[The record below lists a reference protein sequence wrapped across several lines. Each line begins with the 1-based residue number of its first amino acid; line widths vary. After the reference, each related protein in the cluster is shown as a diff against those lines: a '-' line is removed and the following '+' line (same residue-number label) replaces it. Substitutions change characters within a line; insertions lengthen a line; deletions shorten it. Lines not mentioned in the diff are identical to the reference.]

1 MNNLQIY
8 MNPLLNTPQVF
19 TVPIGGNLFDFIEK
33 SEIRFTGAI
42 TAIIIINGE
51 IIPQDAWEL
60 TFPTEKDL
68 VSVRVIPKGGSGG
81 KNITRTVLSLAAI
94 VAANFIAPGLALAL
108 TPAAFGLTG
117 LSLTTALTQI
127 ALTYAGLALV
137 DTIAPIPTQDTAI
150 TKSSSKDSKEFYNI
164 GAANNKIDPW
174 GSIPVLFG
182 THKFS
187 PPYAARPYTVVQNN
201 EQFVRMLFCLGYA
214 PIEVT
219 ELKIGETIITDSIV
233 SNDDFGDNSGSV
245 DYEATIYDDF
255 NHITDETRFFEEIC
269 KEETLSIEL
278 KESLG
283 WITQFTA
290 ENTDHVIVDIS
301 ALNGIY
307 EINESGDYSNTTVLF
322 EVQYR
327 EYGTETWYDAGA
339 AINVPDCDLFYPLDT
354 KIRATYLWP
363 LPEGQEQNPSAYYTK
378 YKVTKIGILKSNGQ
392 PYIRTYYAVGSL
404 PASYLTFPDTVYPI
418 ARISKTFI
426 PYYDEEEDDV
436 MWPAEENLTSSDLN
450 DRRTSISPPRETST
464 DFECSIYD
472 DSVEPSEVYVGNFY
486 SNLNYPDVTRFE
498 NYYDFPTEL
507 ETTFAWVLVP
517 NDLFQYIASL
527 WFIKVGE
534 EETKY
539 YSLLHLNGG
548 QLSSDGGLRGASPD
562 KIIQSYYCDLPS
574 RAKYEIRIRRTT
586 TDHDPIKD
594 KIQDTI
600 HWTCLRSFNTSK
612 KAINMSGLT
621 FLEMY
626 VKASEQFNNALDT
639 ITVLGQ
645 ALITTNFSSATVA
658 YSNNCADIVRYIYTG
673 PFNKKALTDSQVDLT
688 TLSDFYNLCSGLGF
702 SYNRYI
708 DSPTSVYEILK
719 EVCAACLAS
728 PTYKDGLYSV
738 VYDYLNTTITQMITP
753 RNSWGF
759 KAIKKFYD
767 IPHAYRVEFAE
778 AGNDYNLT
786 ELEVYNE
793 DYDEDTATLFEQLEY
808 PGVTNSDQITALTNF
823 HFGQL
828 RTRRS
833 SFFVNM
839 DVENIICTRG
849 DKVLYSSDVLSSTLT
864 VGRVQVYLGAT
875 ILVDN
880 ICTMEA
886 GKSYGIVIRS
896 TGGTAVYYS
905 VSTVEGDNTLLTISR
920 ISPAPELIEGEITED
935 CLFMFGEYENEA
947 FECLVKAIIPNEDLS
962 AELELVIYD
971 ASIYPE
977 MPS

>member
-8 MNPLLNTPQVF
+8 MNPLLNAPQVF
-19 TVPIGGNLFDFIEK
+19 TVPVGGNLFDFVEK
-33 SEIRFTGAI
+33 SNIQFTGAI

-68 VSVRVIPKGGSGG
+68 VSVRIIPRGGSGG
-81 KNITRTVLSLAAI
+81 KNVTRTVLSLAAI
-94 VAANFIAPGLALAL
+94 VAANFFAPGLALAL
-108 TPAAFGLTG
+108 TPAAMGLTG
-117 LSLTTALTQI
+117 LAATTIVTQL

-137 DTIAPIPTQDTAI
+137 DAIAPIPTQDTAI

-164 GAANNKIDPW
+164 GGSNNKLDPW

-201 EQFVRMLFCLGYA
+201 EQFVRMLFCLGYS
-214 PIEVT
+214 PIEIL
-219 ELKIGETIITDSIV
+219 ELKIGECIITGSIV

-245 DYEATIYDDF
+245 NYEATLYDDF
-255 NHITDETRFFEEIC
+255 NPTTDETHFFEEIC

-278 KESLG
+278 KESLS
-283 WITQFTA
+283 WITQYTA
-290 ENTDHVIVDIS
+290 SDTDHVIVDIS

-307 EINESGDYSNTTVLF
+307 EVDEAGDYQNTTVNF

-327 EYGTETWYDAGA
+327 EYGTETWYDANA
-339 AINVPDCDLFYPLDT
+339 TIPISDETLFYPLDDVALA
-354 KIRATYLWP
+354 RASWP
-363 LPEGQEQNPSAYYTK
+363 IPEGEESNPASYY
-378 YKVTKIGILKSNGQ
+378 YKHKLVKIGIMKSTGA
-392 PYIRTYYAVGSL
+392 PYMKIIYGT
-404 PASYLTFPDTVYPI
+404 SYSTSINSVTFPSTVYPI
-418 ARISKTFI
+418 AYIHKRFDPFLDGSTMK
-426 PYYDEEEDDV
+426 Y
-436 MWPAEENLTSSDLN
+436 PAETDLSPSDITDLRTSS
-450 DRRTSISPPRETST
+450 SPPRENSY
-464 DFECSIYD
+464 DFACSIYD
-472 DSVEPSEVYVGNFY
+472 DSIDPSDVYVASIYNDSNYAPAYFDDFYNF
-486 SNLNYPDVTRFE
+486 PG
-498 NYYDFPTEL
+498 EL
-507 ETTFAWVLVP
+507 ETAFSWVLVP
-517 NDLFQYIASL
+517 SDLFGWYASL
-527 WFIKVGE
+527 WFYNSGGVEKKLYNLLLLAGG
-534 EETKY
+534 
-539 YSLLHLNGG
+539 SLTSAGG
-548 QLSSDGGLRGASPD
+548 LTAKSSD
-562 KIIQSYYCDLPS
+562 KIVQSYYCELPS
-574 RAKYEIRIRRTT
+574 SAKYEIRIRRTT
-586 TDHDPIKD
+586 VDHDPVGSRK
-594 KIQDTI
+594 QDTI
-600 HWTCLRSFNTSK
+600 HWTCLRSFNRSK
-612 KAINMSGLT
+612 KAINMAGLT

-626 VKASEQFNNALDT
+626 VKASDEFNNSLDT
-639 ITVLGQ
+639 VTVLGQ
-645 ALITTNFSSATVA
+645 ALITTDFETPTVA

-688 TLSDFYNLCSGLGF
+688 TLSAFYTLCAGLGF

-708 DSPTSVYEILK
+708 DSSTSVYEILK

-759 KAIKKFYD
+759 KATKKFYD
-767 IPHAYRVEFAE
+767 IPHAYRVEYADRYD
-778 AGNDYNLT
+778 DYKLT

-793 DYDEDTATLFEQLEY
+793 DYDENNATLFEQLEY
-808 PGVTNSDQITALTNF
+808 PGVTNANQINSLTNF

-839 DVENIICTRG
+839 DVENIVCTRG

-864 VGRVQVYLGAT
+864 VGRLQTYSGET
-875 ILVDN
+875 IVVDN

-905 VSTVEGDNTLLTISR
+905 VTTVEGDNTLLTISLV
-920 ISPAPELIEGEITED
+920 SPAPEAIEGEITED

-947 FECLVKAIIPNEDLS
+947 FECLVKAIVPGEDLS

-971 ASIYPE
+971 ASIYPA
-977 MPS
+977 MIG